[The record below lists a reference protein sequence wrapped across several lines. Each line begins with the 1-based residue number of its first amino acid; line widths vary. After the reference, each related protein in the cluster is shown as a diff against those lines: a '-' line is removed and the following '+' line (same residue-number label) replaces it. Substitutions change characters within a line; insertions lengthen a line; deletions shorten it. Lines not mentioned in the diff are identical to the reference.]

1 MQIECFI
8 KSGKLEM
15 DRNYYYRI
23 LGLNENAT
31 SKQIKQAYEERIA
44 KLSSADYRDDP
55 FYAEKKKRQATEAYR
70 VLTGS
75 APPVSNA
82 QRRARFEKL
91 KDRIE
96 QKESG
101 GRPQES
107 DSQDTYKEARPDYK
121 NEYRKNSSG
130 SKKKFVV
137 PIIIVVAV
145 TLITVLGSVFFAVRD
160 YVGEIDFSNFNDI
173 LGNDSNDYTD
183 IYSSIEDVSEKEQI
197 EAAYET
203 GLSLD
208 YYSNLDTSAIAG
220 NEENVQW
227 TYGQGEYGG
236 SEDGS
241 DDVFNSTF
249 DVLYALEIYDMAGFY
264 YYATGDQEFFFNY
277 DDYQCAATLIEYL
290 SAPPFEEIAGST
302 NLYTGEPILNIADYL
317 GYIWYVINEQV

>member
-1 MQIECFI
+1 
-8 KSGKLEM
+8 M

-23 LGLNENAT
+23 LGLNEKAT

-145 TLITVLGSVFFAVRD
+145 ILITVLGSVFFAVRD

-264 YYATGDQEFFFNY
+264 YYVTGDQEFFFNY

-290 SAPPFEEIAGST
+290 SAPPFEEIAG
-302 NLYTGEPILNIADYL
+302 
-317 GYIWYVINEQV
+317 